1 MYHNWNTFRAPES
14 LKKERDMKGKNF
26 FESESSHELN
36 VNIHTYTDIIYTHTG
51 RLALPP
57 TQ

>member
-14 LKKERDMKGKNF
+14 LKKERDMKGKFF

-36 VNIHTYTDIIYTHTG
+36 LNIHTYTDIIYTH
-51 RLALPP
+51 RLPLPP